1 MLLGERKKGN
11 NDVDVALGG
20 ERIHPFTFRKN
31 AISSDTSDEY
41 IEATINF
48 SDAELDASSQRT
60 LSNHSAEGGIC
71 HRSSDNESNLV
82 CEMASGSELR
92 STSAPLAST
101 SSLMSSASTSA
112 SSFYP
117 AFSPDVNNSST
128 KNLRNDKLSAFDV
141 YFAKEAPSSYGAKT
155 EAQQDDSRNP
165 RRAEEGTR
173 ALIEMSAAQR
183 QSGSDLR
190 NEFPVLCQ
198 DTKNMKASNA
208 GLVSK
213 CSNIAAEI
221 PFHQILQT
229 ASTISSP
236 DKLKRLHRENAAL
249 RRHLIEANSYA
260 DTVEIENEQNF
271 TTMSNKIDD
280 LYDTLDEKNRLLN
293 IANLRLKE
301 KEQEISKLQERIS
314 ALEKNNQR
322 QQQVIEVTREEAN
335 REKEKFR
342 EAAKERAELLLRNA
356 SLFHQWES
364 KVFDLEDMVADR
376 DAAIRAQQQRI
387 GELKQMG
394 GRYKCPKCGGR
405 ELIGLNTTNAV
416 KHLKVRH
423 EVEYAQVVQELNHRK
438 QPVKRAAPST
448 TLEESWRMSGKGT
461 QDSAERRRCVRVLQ
475 NLMALPNVSLS
486 LFLTHK
492 FREYTAVLNPRFAL
506 PASRGGLC
514 SLLDGPLQVTKEN
527 IVREGEGSAGASV
540 TVDIWSEDTASG

>member
-60 LSNHSAEGGIC
+60 LSVNFLRTITLLKAAFVIDQAITNQISCAKWLAVGNTLFVAFP
-71 HRSSDNESNLV
+71 SVNYLTVSLYLLV
-82 CEMASGSELR
+82 II
-92 STSAPLAST
+92 
-101 SSLMSSASTSA
+101 
-112 SSFYP
+112 
-117 AFSPDVNNSST
+117 
-128 KNLRNDKLSAFDV
+128 RNDKLSAFDV

-356 SLFHQWES
+356 SLFHQKREWSIERERLSMELNDVTRELDLQKMLLNGESISEIVQRWES

-394 GRYKCPKCGGR
+394 VRGSGEMSSSESLSSQK
-405 ELIGLNTTNAV
+405 AV
-416 KHLKVRH
+416 LRADSAALAHLKRILLQYLANPT
-423 EVEYAQVVQELNHRK
+423 EEQYAQLLQ
-438 QPVKRAAPST
+438 SI
-448 TLEESWRMSGKGT
+448 SS
-461 QDSAERRRCVRVLQ
+461 VLH
-475 NLMALPNVSLS
+475 LS
-486 LFLTHK
+486 S
-492 FREYTAVLNPRFAL
+492 EDNFAL
-506 PASRGGLC
+506 VEHMKRYTSMLRHPNAQTLR
-514 SLLDGPLQVTKEN
+514 
-527 IVREGEGSAGASV
+527 
-540 TVDIWSEDTASG
+540 